1 VIYKG
6 RTKVTIE
13 FLNYFKQPWL
23 NISGF
28 GESEGNEIR
37 TRIPNSEMQNNSFIR
52 FNMKDY
58 SFNNISTVIDL
69 YDLTRTKETQNEMI
83 TQFRE
88 SVIPTAK
95 SLFEIVAKY

>member
-1 VIYKG
+1 MIYKG

-37 TRIPNSEMQNNSFIR
+37 TRIPNSEMQIYNYQRPSQAL
-52 FNMKDY
+52 DY
-58 SFNNISTVIDL
+58 
-69 YDLTRTKETQNEMI
+69 ETPATI
-83 TQFRE
+83 Y
-88 SVIPTAK
+88 
-95 SLFEIVAKY
+95 FENALQKAA